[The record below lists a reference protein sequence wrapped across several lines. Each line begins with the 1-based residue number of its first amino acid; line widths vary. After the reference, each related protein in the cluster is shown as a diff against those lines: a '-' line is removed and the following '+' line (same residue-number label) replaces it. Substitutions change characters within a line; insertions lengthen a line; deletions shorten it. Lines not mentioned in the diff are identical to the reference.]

1 MLPQVR
7 LIVRTLKVA
16 MPDLLKLLF
25 TAAPFMVLTTLAHV
39 QILSR
44 SYSTFS
50 EGFVVVTRMLT
61 SPPPYVAEDYRSV
74 PLDAN
79 LSFHLDNFFVR
90 LVAGS
95 FATAILVRALNL
107 SREGTKSERA
117 RQPRLSAAYAELPAP
132 SWPRQAMEVGWF
144 LLTWRF
150 CGTWSHSLSRS
161 LTNAAAKASD
171 STDESDAKQG
181 QPGYTMLCEADLRRH
196 ARSERVTHL
205 LMARFA
211 VARTV
216 ADATP
221 RAQGVQVAPTSP
233 EKPVARVRTF
243 SSGMFSRVFTL

>member
-1 MLPQVR
+1 MLPPVR

-39 QILSR
+39 QLLSR
-44 SYSTFS
+44 STPTFD

-61 SPPPYVAEDYRSV
+61 SPPPYVAEDYKRYPV
-74 PLDAN
+74 DAN
-79 LSFHLDNFFVR
+79 LLFHLDNFFVR
-90 LVAGS
+90 IVAGS
-95 FATAILVRALNL
+95 FTTAILVRALN
-107 SREGTKSERA
+107 REGAKSERA

-171 STDESDAKQG
+171 STDESDANKD

-243 SSGMFSRVFTL
+243 SSGMFSRVLTL